1 MSTWSGPENHH
12 GRAGCCLGRGA
23 KGEPSSISGPRARL
37 QRKNAGSCYAW
48 GDNANNISHS
58 ALILN
63 ITAPDTGHTTVQCQ
77 CRGKARPL
85 REPSRLPLPRPRTE
99 HHDGDASSH
108 CLGSGRLGQ
117 PFRPGGLLILPDGPG
132 ALVANLD
139 LPGAAGSGRGT

>member
-1 MSTWSGPENHH
+1 MNRPQFPDPGQGYSGRTLD
-12 GRAGCCLGRGA
+12 RAMRGV
-23 KGEPSSISGPRARL
+23 IMLIIFRT
-37 QRKNAGSCYAW
+37 
-48 GDNANNISHS
+48 S

-139 LPGAAGSGRGT
+139 LPSAAGSGRGT